1 MTKIEINDKTYNLPT
16 SFDEMPLKEYCRVFH
31 NLRTFGDGEDESVM
45 LLNAK
50 VNESVILS
58 RLLGEDDEF
67 AMDLPLATFNKLA
80 DITSFIYDPSVFYDK
95 KQFSIKLSDGKR
107 YFIPQVREMS
117 LRQYIDAE
125 EVMKEDG
132 YGQYINLLGVLLTR
146 RDVNGKWVA
155 YNGDYQSKAEDIGNL
170 KCSEALPMVYSFF
183 RVWALSSKNSMDY
196 SQVKEVSPQV
206 QPTQDS

>member
-16 SFDEMPLKEYCRVFH
+16 SFDELLLKDYCRVFY
-31 NLRTFGDGEDESVM
+31 NLRLFQDDEDESVM

-50 VNESVILS
+50 VNESVIIS

-67 AMDLPLATFNKLA
+67 AMDLPLDVLGKLV
-80 DITSFIYDPSVFYDK
+80 DIVSFIYNTDVFLK
-95 KQFSIKLSDGKR
+95 VNQFSVKLGDGKR
-107 YFIPQVREMS
+107 YFIPQVKEMS

-146 RDVNGKWVA
+146 RDVDGKWVP
-155 YNGDYQSKAEDIGNL
+155 YDGDYQSKAEEIGNL

-183 RVWALSSKNSMDY
+183 KAWVLSERNIKVY
-196 SQVKEVSPQV
+196 SQILAENPQV
-206 QPTQDS
+206 HSTQGS